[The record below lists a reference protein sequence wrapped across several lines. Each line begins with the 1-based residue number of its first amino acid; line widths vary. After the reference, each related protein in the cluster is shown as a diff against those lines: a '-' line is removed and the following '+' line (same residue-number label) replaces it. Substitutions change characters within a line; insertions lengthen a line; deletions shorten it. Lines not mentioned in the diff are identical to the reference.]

1 MRLSS
6 ETRWLLRVCPG
17 VLAALLA
24 GQPAA
29 EEAAIQVYEC
39 HQGGKVTFS
48 DEPCVGTE
56 QTLKIDY
63 SRPDAAQ
70 GEDAA
75 FAAQAAEA
83 QAGAV
88 AQAAVL
94 DAGILNLEQQI
105 TNQQAERDAQIAA
118 LRQQLAEGTQDPDP
132 SAWQA
137 AMNQQILSTYEKY
150 NDTILAERRRLD
162 QLQAQRESLGGQGQ
176 R

>member
-6 ETRWLLRVCPG
+6 ETRWLRTVCPG

-29 EEAAIQVYEC
+29 EEAAVQVYEC

-48 DEPCVGTE
+48 EEPCVGTE
-56 QTLKIDY
+56 QTVTIEY

-70 GEDAA
+70 VEDAA
-75 FAAQAAEA
+75 FAAQGAEA

-94 DAGILNLEQQI
+94 DTEILNLEQQI
-105 TNQQAERDAQIAA
+105 TNQQAERDARVAA
-118 LRQQLAEGTQDPDP
+118 LRQQLAQGSDDPNP

-137 AMNQQILSTYEKY
+137 AMNQQIDSTYQNY
-150 NDTILAERRRLD
+150 NDAILAERRRLD

>member
-1 MRLSS
+1 
-6 ETRWLLRVCPG
+6 
-17 VLAALLA
+17 
-24 GQPAA
+24 
-29 EEAAIQVYEC
+29 
-39 HQGGKVTFS
+39 VTFS

-56 QTLKIDY
+56 QTVKIDY

-94 DAGILNLEQQI
+94 DSEILNLEQQI
-105 TNQQAERDAQIAA
+105 TNQQTERDARVAA
-118 LRQQLAEGTQDPDP
+118 LRQQLAQGTEDPNP

-137 AMNQQILSTYEKY
+137 AMNQQIDATYNNY
-150 NDTILAERRRLD
+150 NDTILAQRRRLD
-162 QLQAQRESLGGQGQ
+162 QLQAQRQSLGSQGQ